1 MKELRSAFTLIELL
15 VVVAVIAILAALL
28 MPALGK
34 AREAAKKATCAGNQ
48 KQLGAVSVSYGNDYE
63 EFTPNYVYYPGTYTS
78 VYWYELLG
86 RYLGWKSC
94 GTQALY
100 RSGGRAKPVT
110 APSIFMCPSGKW
122 GGNKDNFFY
131 QSVSYQCNVPYVN
144 DSQEPTSSNRG
155 AKVSQVIRPSLRFFL
170 FDTGVYNFYL
180 PGTGKTPGC
189 TTSPTHVY
197 VTYWPEDFYNGRH
210 VRSINGVFFDGHVEN
225 MASDTAWRHRSLGGN
240 STVSVFNIF
249 K

>member
-15 VVVAVIAILAALL
+15 VVVAAIAILVALL

-48 KQLGAVSVSYGNDYE
+48 KQLGAVSFSYGNDYE

-122 GGNKDNFFY
+122 GGNKDAYFY
-131 QSVSYQCNVPYVN
+131 QAYGYGCNVPY
-144 DSQEPTSSNRG
+144 
-155 AKVSQVIRPSLRFFL
+155 IRFCSH
-170 FDTGVYNFYL
+170 Y
-180 PGTGKTPGC
+180 
-189 TTSPTHVY
+189 
-197 VTYWPEDFYNGRH
+197 
-210 VRSINGVFFDGHVEN
+210 
-225 MASDTAWRHRSLGGN
+225 
-240 STVSVFNIF
+240 
-249 K
+249 